1 MLAMQNTSA
10 AKGVKTIRNTPLPLE
25 EDENDSGRIRNPSV
39 GPRASFR
46 IRSRGERED
55 ASVQQLR
62 TTLANSLVNMGLLS
76 AFLCALADAIY
87 VSPPLDPKCHGE
99 SAVVAIHIIEWC
111 ALGGFFLVIVLTV
124 ILATDMDGVPDDFL
138 VEHLKSNQIL
148 YSSPHPMAHLSIML
162 LAVGYGMDLDERAG
176 CPHFTMGAIAAP
188 CFPLLTFVIMK
199 YAQHRRRRSG
209 MMFSGGGKS
218 FPLGKSVFSTWADL
232 LLDHDTTSRPA
243 TAEPDT

>member
-1 MLAMQNTSA
+1 
-10 AKGVKTIRNTPLPLE
+10 
-25 EDENDSGRIRNPSV
+25 
-39 GPRASFR
+39 
-46 IRSRGERED
+46 
-55 ASVQQLR
+55 
-62 TTLANSLVNMGLLS
+62 MGLLS
-76 AFLCALADAIY
+76 AFLCALADAVY

-111 ALGGFFLVIVLTV
+111 AMGGFFLVIVLTV

-148 YSSPHPMAHLSIML
+148 YSSPHPVAHVSIML

-218 FPLGKSVFSTWADL
+218 FPLGKNVFSTWADL
-232 LLDHDTTSRPA
+232 LLDHHTTSRPA

>member
-1 MLAMQNTSA
+1 MSPVQDAALTPIQMDRRLFLRNAGAFGALA
-10 AKGVKTIRNTPLPLE
+10 G
-25 EDENDSGRIRNPSV
+25 
-39 GPRASFR
+39 
-46 IRSRGERED
+46 
-55 ASVQQLR
+55 
-62 TTLANSLVNMGLLS
+62 LS
-76 AFLCALADAIY
+76 AMTPAWARPSLAAPAR
-87 VSPPLDPKCHGE
+87 VSGLAPTVRRPGLVEYDLYIDRTRLAFGGETGTAVTMNGTVPGPLLRFTEGDE
-99 SAVVAIHIIEWC
+99 AVVRVHNRLDEQTSVHWHG
-111 ALGGFFLVIVLTV
+111 L
-124 ILATDMDGVPDDFL
+124 ILPNDMDGVPDDFL

-148 YSSPHPMAHLSIML
+148 YSSPHPMAHVSIML

-209 MMFSGGGKS
+209 MMLSGGGKS
-218 FPLGKSVFSTWADL
+218 FPLGKSVFSGWADL